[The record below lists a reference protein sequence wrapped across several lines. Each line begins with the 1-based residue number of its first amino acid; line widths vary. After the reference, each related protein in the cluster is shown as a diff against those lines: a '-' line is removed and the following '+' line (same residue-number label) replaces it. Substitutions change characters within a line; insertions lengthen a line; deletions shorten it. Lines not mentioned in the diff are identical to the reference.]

1 MGKYD
6 LNYILDTCAMIWWSN
21 KIEKLSN
28 SVSDILSD
36 TAHNHFIISSISFWE
51 AGLKIKKGILD
62 VGMSIQDYVKN
73 MQMAAEV
80 TIIPVDENIWIENLN
95 LNWEHRDPADRT
107 IVAMA
112 TVRDLPIITKDK
124 IIKNFYQNVIW

>member
-1 MGKYD
+1 V
-6 LNYILDTCAMIWWSN
+6 NYVLDTCTMIWWSN

-28 SVSDILSD
+28 SVRGILSD
-36 TAHNHFIISSISFWE
+36 TTNNHFIISSISFWE

-73 MQMAAEV
+73 MQMAAEI

-112 TVRDLPIITKDK
+112 KLRDIPIITKDK
-124 IIKNFYQNVIW
+124 IINEFYRKVVW

>member
-1 MGKYD
+1 MGKCG

-36 TAHNHFIISSISFWE
+36 TTNNHFIISSISFWE

-73 MQMAAEV
+73 MQRAAEV

-112 TVRDLPIITKDK
+112 TARDLPIITKDK
-124 IIKNFYQNVIW
+124 IIKRFYQNVIW